1 MRYEYIIYK
10 HLGVEMIPNLGV
22 VLVVDLPT
30 LIVVIYQG
38 VIVELV
44 LLVPEEI
51 KILSTLLGV
60 LLGVWN
66 VRVLITGLLTVLIG
80 RNQDKRH
87 IMYKRV
93 RRILKLI
100 NK

>member
-87 IMYKRV
+87 FTYKRV